1 MQNDTNIYDINDE
14 LIREAGD
21 NHKMTIE
28 EAEERIKSYRDKLN
42 DPNETEENR
51 TSYRTYVR
59 NLQNYIANLY
69 ANLTKR
75 ELYDLLVKRGVNNTV
90 DKQVQKAMEN
100 LRREAEA
107 EDAALAAQNEPVEPS
122 EQPEVET
129 PTEEPQETVM
139 DEYVQFEELPVS
151 NETSTPFEESSVSDE
166 PAQPEEGQSEE
177 SEPVEP
183 QEEVVEPS
191 EEPTEPVEEPV
202 EEEQS
207 EKPVDEQEEQVE
219 D

>member
-1 MQNDTNIYDINDE
+1 MQNNTNIYDINDE

-122 EQPEVET
+122 EQPEAET
-129 PTEEPQETVM
+129 PAEEPQETVM
-139 DEYVQFEELPVS
+139 DEYVQFEELPS
-151 NETSTPFEESSVSDE
+151 SDE

-177 SEPVEP
+177 SESVEP

-191 EEPTEPVEEPV
+191 EEPTESVEEPV
-202 EEEQS
+202 EQEEQS
-207 EKPVDEQEEQVE
+207 EESVEEQEPQVE